1 MKNRG
6 TLATLVG
13 ILVYLGVMLLGVCV
27 QAFHPFR
34 LP

>member
-1 MKNRG
+1 MKSLR

-13 ILVYLGVMLLGVCV
+13 ILVYLGVMLVGVCL
-27 QAFHPFR
+27 QAFHPFC